1 MSYITRYEPMSFLN
15 EVNKMIEQAI
25 RPTGKTD
32 SSYIETSQWIP
43 AVDIK
48 EDKKQFIIL
57 VDLPGVDT
65 NDINISM
72 ENNILTIKGSR
83 PESKKEEQNNYY
95 RTERIRG
102 NFHRQFTLPQT
113 ADESKIEAKVQ
124 KGVLEII
131 IPKKETAQPRL
142 IEIQSD
148 E

>member
-1 MSYITRYEPMSFLN
+1 MSYITRYEPISFLN
-15 EVNKMIEQAI
+15 EVNKMIEQAV
-25 RPTGKTD
+25 RPTSKAD
-32 SSYIETSQWIP
+32 SSYIETSRWIP

-48 EDKKQFIIL
+48 EDKKQFVIL
-57 VDLPGVDT
+57 ADLPGVDK

-83 PESKKEEQNNYY
+83 PEETKGEQISYC

-102 NFHRQFTLPQT
+102 NFHRQFTLPDT

-131 IPKKETAQPRL
+131 IPKKETAKPRL
-142 IEIQSD
+142 IQIQSD